1 MPEECRPK
9 VLVVEDNDLVREAI
23 CVLLEDDFFV
33 LTASTGSEALIIL
46 RQDKEIRVVTTSTLR
61 GQVINGFVLARK
73 IRNDYHWAKV
83 ILVTGA
89 GDVKM
94 PAGIAE
100 CFCAVVHKPFLFPLV
115 AKIHFLLI

>member
-73 IRNDYHWAKV
+73 IRN
-83 ILVTGA
+83 
-89 GDVKM
+89 
-94 PAGIAE
+94 E
-100 CFCAVVHKPFLFPLV
+100 
-115 AKIHFLLI
+115 